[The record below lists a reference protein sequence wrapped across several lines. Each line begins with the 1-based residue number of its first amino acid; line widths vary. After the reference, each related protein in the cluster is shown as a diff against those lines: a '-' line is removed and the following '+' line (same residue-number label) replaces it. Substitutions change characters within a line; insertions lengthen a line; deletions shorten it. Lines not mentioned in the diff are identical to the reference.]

1 MYQVATTTVRSEVR
15 SHIVIIVTLDA
26 DQAMDDVACVAY
38 IHAEGSCYEQVC
50 VIVGFAVDG
59 LLSAVPRATMS
70 AVIVQVVGMY
80 VTVHSMDMLCIEI
93 YMQCTCNK

>member
-1 MYQVATTTVRSEVR
+1 MVR
-15 SHIVIIVTLDA
+15 
-26 DQAMDDVACVAY
+26 
-38 IHAEGSCYEQVC
+38 
-50 VIVGFAVDG
+50 FAVDG

-70 AVIVQVVGMY
+70 AVIVQMVGMY